1 MRSDVP
7 RLFPLSAEDL
17 ELGELLTAAYGE
29 LVARYGADGRSQVK
43 DGARYFVVLDDA
55 RRAVGCGAVQAFE
68 PSSEPGPLA
77 KGKAGD
83 CRDRGTAAELRR
95 FFGRR
100 GIAVRLLPVERR
112 PDLR

>member
-1 MRSDVP
+1 MKSDVP
-7 RLFPLSAEDL
+7 RLFPL
-17 ELGELLTAAYGE
+17 LGILSLSR
-29 LVARYGADGRSQVK
+29 ARFYAVI
-43 DGARYFVVLDDA
+43 DDA
-55 RRAVGCGAVQAFE
+55 RSSGS
-68 PSSEPGPLA
+68 SSEPVPLA

>member
-7 RLFPLSAEDL
+7 RLFPL
-17 ELGELLTAAYGE
+17 LGILSPQPCEIFRGHWTTRAR
-29 LVARYGADGRSQVK
+29 VA
-43 DGARYFVVLDDA
+43 L
-55 RRAVGCGAVQAFE
+55 E

-100 GIAVRLLPVERR
+100 GIAVRLPPVERR
-112 PDLR
+112 LDLR